1 MTSYTV
7 GIVVFPGSNC
17 DRDVSWALEGC
28 LDIKTKFIWHESSDL
43 SGIDS
48 VVLPGGFSYGDY
60 LRCGAVARF
69 SSLINALHDFVRTG
83 RKVIGICNG
92 FQILTEA
99 GFLPGALTNN
109 KNLNFICKD
118 VELKVHSQKGGW
130 FKSFIDKNI
139 TLPIAHGEGRY
150 YCDDCTYKQL
160 LDNDLIALKYINNP
174 NGSTHEIAGILNKE
188 GNVLGLMPHPER
200 AIDKNI
206 GGIDGEYILKNLI
219 NY

>member
-1 MTSYTV
+1 MKTHV
-7 GIVVFPGSNC
+7 IVFPGSNC
-17 DRDVSWALEGC
+17 DRDVAVAIQNIIGSSPEMVWHK
-28 LDIKTKFIWHESSDL
+28 DSTIKQSDL
-43 SGIDS
+43 I
-48 VVLPGGFSYGDY
+48 VVPGGFSYGDY
-60 LRCGAVARF
+60 LRCGAMASTSPIMKSV
-69 SSLINALHDFVRTG
+69 IENANKGVP
-83 RKVIGICNG
+83 VIGICNG

-150 YCDDCTYKQL
+150 YCDDYTYKEL
-160 LDNDLIALKYINNP
+160 LDNDLIALKYIDNP

-200 AIDKNI
+200 ACDKNI

-219 NY
+219 KY